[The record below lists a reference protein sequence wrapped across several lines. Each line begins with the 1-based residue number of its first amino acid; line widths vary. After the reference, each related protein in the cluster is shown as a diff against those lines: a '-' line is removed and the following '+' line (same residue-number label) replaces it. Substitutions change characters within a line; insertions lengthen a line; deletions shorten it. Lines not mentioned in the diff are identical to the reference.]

1 MTMKAKRWLPLLLS
15 SVCAGWFASVHA
27 EPLETVL
34 RWAEQNDPVIAA
46 ARAARAAGKE
56 KEVQGRAL
64 LLPSLGASADTFWNR
79 VEIRGFE
86 KHYNTNQW
94 GVKLT
99 QPLYRPQNWAQAKQ
113 AELQSEL
120 AELQWRDAEQQLVLR
135 VAKAWFDVLTAR
147 AQLQA
152 AEELRAAAEGQLKL
166 AKASFEVGT
175 VTVVDVYE
183 AQSRYDLAEAQVVA
197 AKNGVAVAEAALV
210 SITGQAPQ
218 RYPRLKMDVKLLP
231 PEPAE
236 LSAWE
241 AAARADNLAVLQ
253 AQVAERITKEEL
265 ARRRAGHQPT
275 VDLEAMVGNQRLF
288 LQPSFSSADVD
299 AAQIGVRVTI
309 PLYAG
314 GAITSQVREG
324 AALLTQAQRNRDA
337 AERQAVLATKQAYL
351 NVTNGLT
358 RVKALEAALA
368 SSLKNLEATKTGFEV
383 GVRINLDVLNAQAQ
397 VADARTQLAQARFDT
412 LLALLQLKAAAGQLA
427 ASDLA
432 QVDALFEEE

>member
-1 MTMKAKRWLPLLLS
+1 MKAKQWLPLLLS

-197 AKNGVAVAEAALV
+197 AKNRVAVAEAALV

-288 LQPSFSSADVD
+288 LQSSFSSADVD

>member
-1 MTMKAKRWLPLLLS
+1 MKAKRWLPLLVS

-46 ARAARAAGKE
+46 ARAARAAGQE
-56 KEVQGRAL
+56 KQVQGRAL

-183 AQSRYDLAEAQVVA
+183 AQSRFDLAEAQVVA

-253 AQVAERITKEEL
+253 ALVAERIAKEEL

-288 LQPSFSSADVD
+288 SQSSFSSADVD

>member
-1 MTMKAKRWLPLLLS
+1 MKAKQWLPLLLS

-46 ARAARAAGKE
+46 ARAARAAGQE
-56 KEVQGRAL
+56 KQVQGRAL

-288 LQPSFSSADVD
+288 LLQPSFSSADVD